1 MVEYQS
7 VNIRQISKNR
17 AEQIA
22 NYRFLENDKVTIS
35 ELTKSLSDHCQQNV
49 GGQHVLAISDTSEI
63 NLQSHKGRL
72 KEQGLG
78 VVGNNKDV
86 GFFIHPT
93 LVLNAETGFPL
104 GLSTVQVWTRALN
117 HADKK
122 ARKYK
127 QQPIEA
133 KESYKWL
140 ASAERSIRCLDGG
153 DAKMVTHIGDREADL
168 YEEWPQYPSNKI
180 IIY

>member
-7 VNIRQISKNR
+7 VNIRQISKTR

-22 NYRFLENDKVTIS
+22 NYHFLENDNVTIS

-49 GGQHVLAISDTSEI
+49 GGQHVLAIIDTSEI
-63 NLQSHKGRL
+63 NLQRHKGRL

-93 LVLNAETGFPL
+93 LVLNGS
-104 GLSTVQVWTRALN
+104 G
-117 HADKK
+117 
-122 ARKYK
+122 
-127 QQPIEA
+127 
-133 KESYKWL
+133 
-140 ASAERSIRCLDGG
+140 C
-153 DAKMVTHIGDREADL
+153 
-168 YEEWPQYPSNKI
+168 KI
-180 IIY
+180 S